1 MSTAT
6 ITAADI
12 NKLRQMTGAGMMDC
26 RKALTETNGD
36 FEAAVDWL
44 RKKGQ
49 KVAALRGDREAKEG
63 VVLAKTTA
71 DNKTGIAICLSCETD
86 FVSKNADFVAFAQS
100 IIDAAIAG
108 NVKSADE
115 LNALQ
120 INGAKIADLVNDKLA
135 SIGEK
140 IGISKFERVDAPYV
154 ASYIHG
160 ANRMGVL
167 VGLSKE
173 AAEAGKDVAMQIA
186 AMNPVAVDADSVP
199 KETVERERAIV
210 TEQISADPKMAGKPA
225 EMIAKIAEGKL
236 NAFFKEQT
244 LLAQAFVKDG
254 GKSVGD
260 YLKSAG
266 DVTVTEFKRI
276 SLG

>member
-1 MSTAT
+1 MSTVT
-6 ITAADI
+6 ISAQDI

-26 RKALTETNGD
+26 RKALTESNGD
-36 FEAAVDWL
+36 FEAAIDWL
-44 RKKGQ
+44 RKKGA

-100 IIDAAIAG
+100 IMDAAISG

-173 AAEAGKDVAMQIA
+173 APEAGKDIAMQIA
-186 AMNPVAVDADSVP
+186 AMNPVAVDSESVP
-199 KETVERERAIV
+199 AATVERERAIV

-225 EMIAKIAEGKL
+225 EMIA
-236 NAFFKEQT
+236 
-244 LLAQAFVKDG
+244 
-254 GKSVGD
+254 
-260 YLKSAG
+260 
-266 DVTVTEFKRI
+266 
-276 SLG
+276 